1 MYIGIDEAGRGPV
14 IGPLVVAGVE
24 TEDPEKLKLLGVKDS
39 KQLSMAERERLYDQI
54 LKIAKAEVI
63 CISAQEIDE
72 LRKIKSLNVIELDA
86 FIEIIQRLSGDKVI
100 IDLPESGNRFEV
112 QIKSRVGREI
122 ELTAEHKADENY
134 PIVSAASI
142 IAKVTRDREVRRI
155 EEELGTR
162 IGSGYPSDPD
172 TKKYLKDVAE
182 GGKGFGV
189 YVRHSW
195 QTVKNFVNKKEQKD
209 LFGF

>member
-122 ELTAEHKADENY
+122 ELTAEHKADENF

-172 TKKYLKDVAE
+172 TKKYLKGIAE

>member
-39 KQLSMAERERLYDQI
+39 KQLSMAERGRLYDQI

-155 EEELGTR
+155 EDELGTR

-195 QTVKNFVNKKEQKD
+195 QTVKDFVKKKEQKD

>member
-1 MYIGIDEAGRGPV
+1 
-14 IGPLVVAGVE
+14 
-24 TEDPEKLKLLGVKDS
+24 
-39 KQLSMAERERLYDQI
+39 QLSMAERERLYDQI

-100 IDLPESGNRFEV
+100 IDLPESGNRFEA

-134 PIVSAASI
+134 PVVSAASI